1 MAAYTVE
8 HAPQAWMFAFIM
20 GRLASQ
26 PPRPLAL
33 VRSPF
38 PPRAMRTLVT
48 AAYFVLTFE
57 L

>member
-1 MAAYTVE
+1 
-8 HAPQAWMFAFIM
+8 MFSFM
-20 GRLASQ
+20 TGRLASE

-33 VRSPF
+33 VRSPL

-48 AAYFVLTFE
+48 AAYLVLTFE